1 MGKGQSFPCSCILR
15 EVAVTAVGQYIQL
28 ELELGVKSSKLT
40 RMGALLLMYLGAE
53 PYEIFSNGPPIAKS
67 PS

>member
-15 EVAVTAVGQYIQL
+15 EVADTAVGQYIQL

-40 RMGALLLMYLGAE
+40 RMGALLGMYLAVE
-53 PYEIFSNGPPIAKS
+53 PYEIFSNGPPTSKS
-67 PS
+67 P